1 MGGPSGESG
10 GWAFRGI
17 WWMGLQRDLVGGP
30 SGRPCGWGLQ
40 EVLMGGSASGDLQEV
55 HFQEADFEGG
65 SSGGHRGLVF
75 RGTSRVAPQGDLV
88 GGPSG
93 GPLGWIFRVVFRG

>member
-1 MGGPSGESG
+1 MGLQGSLVGGPSEGSG

-17 WWMGLQRDLVGGP
+17 WWVGLQRDLVGGP
-30 SGRPCGWGLQ
+30 PGRPCGWGLQ

-65 SSGGHRGLVF
+65 SSGDNVGWFSRGP
-75 RGTSRVAPQGDLV
+75 RG
-88 GGPSG
+88 
-93 GPLGWIFRVVFRG
+93 